1 MAVAVEE
8 LTPAVAGEYSR
19 LTASGA
25 MAGRETL
32 QQAQRNVAAKVPSAP
47 APKQPAVFQGGRPV
61 GPARVTRSASTQSA
75 ASAAFQH
82 LPSGG
87 QKGGT
92 GVGIRLIWAVAA
104 GLLALE
110 VMSLATNR
118 YFNWSLKGGLS
129 SLKSAGTYVGLYP
142 GQTAKLAGA
151 AGPSTALT
159 AFGIAGPPD
168 RNTGQVVANVP
179 PDAGNLG
186 SGRH

>member
-8 LTPAVAGEYSR
+8 LTPAVAGEYQS
-19 LTASGA
+19 LTAAGA
-25 MAGRETL
+25 SAGRDTL
-32 QQAQRNVAAKVPSAP
+32 QRARANVARRQAAPVPRS
-47 APKQPAVFQGGRPV
+47 QPAVFQNGRPL
-61 GPARVTRSASTQSA
+61 GPAPSATPTA
-75 ASAAFQH
+75 RAAFQH

-92 GVGIRLIWAVAA
+92 GVGIRLIWAAAA

-110 VMSLATNR
+110 VLSLATNR
-118 YFNWSLKGGLS
+118 YFSWSLKGGLA
-129 SLKSAGTYVGLYP
+129 SLKGAGTYVGLYP

-151 AGPSTALT
+151 AAPSTALT
-159 AFGIAGPPD
+159 AFGIQGPPD

-186 SGRH
+186 SGRR

>member
-8 LTPAVAGEYSR
+8 LTPAVASEYGR
-19 LTASGA
+19 LTAGGA

-32 QQAQRNVAAKVPSAP
+32 QQAQRNVAAQVPAAP
-47 APKQPAVFQGGRPV
+47 RPKQPAVFQSGQAV
-61 GPARVTRSASTQSA
+61 GPARVVRSASTRST
-75 ASAAFQH
+75 ASAAAQH

-92 GVGIRLIWAVAA
+92 GVGIRLIWAAAA

-110 VMSLATNR
+110 VLSLATNR

-129 SLKSAGTYVGLYP
+129 SLKSAGTYIGLYP
-142 GQTAKLAGA
+142 GQTAKLAGQA
-151 AGPSTALT
+151 APSTALS
-159 AFGIAGPPD
+159 AFGIQGPPD
-168 RNTGQVVANVP
+168 RNTGQVANVP

-186 SGRH
+186 SGRR